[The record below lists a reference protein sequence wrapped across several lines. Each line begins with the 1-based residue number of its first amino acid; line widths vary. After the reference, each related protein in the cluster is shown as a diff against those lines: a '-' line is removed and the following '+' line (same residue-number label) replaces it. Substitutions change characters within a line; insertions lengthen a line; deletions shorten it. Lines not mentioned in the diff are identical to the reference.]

1 MKTFIVYL
9 KGIEVGYIKAKG
21 HNEAEKKAQKKYS
34 NYKSY
39 EVSVSYTE
47 L

>member
-1 MKTFIVYL
+1 MKTFIVYV
-9 KGIEVGYIKAKG
+9 KGIEVGYIKANN
-21 HNEAEKKAQKKYS
+21 HNEAEKKAQNKYRDC
-34 NYKSY
+34 KSY